1 MRINGAKVT
10 GIGQA
15 VDDGIL
21 PVLAQK
27 GGTPKEN
34 WKVIQNIRANAK
46 IPSAPGVWE
55 DMDEE
60 VMRAYEQEA
69 KLVEDIRGQGLT
81 QNHQLEKL
89 FSSYRVSSLMTD
101 ADVDMSGEVYG
112 DEDRI
117 DYKTRSVPVPVIHKE
132 FKVGWREAQDVSQD
146 NLAEATRAVTR
157 ALEALAWGGEDWTVE
172 GNALDGIKDS
182 GTSGDWGGAG
192 DWATASNAYEE
203 VINAIQTLKNN
214 GFGAPY
220 NLYVD
225 QDYMDDLMELRS
237 NTVENYVDIIESL
250 DDINAVRFTDNAD
263 SAEAYLVSMSRR
275 AIDMA
280 ISQFVTPVNWS
291 TGPDG
296 RVTQYQVFAVAAP
309 RLKSDYAGNNGV
321 NINTDISS

>member
-21 PVLAQK
+21 PILAQK
-27 GGTPKEN
+27 GGKPEKN

-69 KLVEDIRGQGLT
+69 KLIQDIRGQGLT
-81 QNHQLEKL
+81 QNHPLEKL

-101 ADVDMSGEVYG
+101 ANVDMSGEVMG
-112 DEDRI
+112 DEDRV
-117 DYKTRSVPVPVIHKE
+117 DFKTRTVPVPVVHKE
-132 FKVGWREAQDVSQD
+132 FRIGWREAEDVSRD
-146 NLAEATRAVTR
+146 NLAEATRSVTR
-157 ALEALAWGGEDWTVE
+157 ALEALAWGGTDWTVE
-172 GNALDGIKDS
+172 GNALNGIKDS
-182 GTSGDWGGAG
+182 GTSGDWGGTG
-192 DWATASNAYEE
+192 GWDTASNAYKE
-203 VINAIQTLKNN
+203 VINGIQTLKNN
-214 GFGAPY
+214 GYGGPF

-225 QDYMDDLMELRS
+225 QAYMDDLMYLRS
-237 NTVENYVDIIESL
+237 NTVENYVDIIEGVEDL
-250 DDINAVRFTDNAD
+250 NKLVFTDNAD
-263 SAEAYLVSMSRR
+263 SDKAYLVSMTRKN
-275 AIDMA
+275 IDMA
-280 ISQFVTPVNWS
+280 ISQWIAPVNWS